1 MRFSRGLVL
10 FVGSERCL
18 LLHPDSPNHR
28 WFLRFAF
35 NGVVYQLYGLSL
47 APRTFTKFM
56 DAAFSPLRQMGVRI
70 LNYLDD
76 WLTLVQSEDE
86 LIAHSHLEGLGLRI
100 NLAKSFLFPSQ
111 QTSFL
116 RAVFESVHMRAV
128 VVPDCAPA
136 IQQLVSS
143 FRYWASYPLRAFQK
157 MLGLMTSAT
166 PVLQLGLLRMRPFQ
180 YWLKPLIPPHSWRH
194 GSICIRVRQACIAA
208 LAPWKDPQ
216 WFEQGVKMGLVYIR
230 KVVSTDTSNTGWG
243 ALCEGNQTFGS
254 WLKAEGWQ
262 HINCLEMIA
271 VCWALQTFLLDL
283 RGHHVVVRSD
293 SMMVVSYMNHQGR
306 LTSKHLF
313 KMVRCLLECAH
324 LNLHSLRATHVPS
337 VLNQG
342 ADMLS
347 RSNVPSEE
355 WMLHP

>member
-1 MRFSRGLVL
+1 MQFSRGLVL

-35 NGVVYQLYGLSL
+35 NGVAYQPYGLSL
-47 APRTFTKFM
+47 APRTFTKCI
-56 DAAFSPLRQMGVRI
+56 DAALSPLRQMGVRI

-116 RAVFESVHMRAV
+116 KAVFESVHMRAV
-128 VVPDCAPA
+128 VVQDCAPA

-143 FRYWASYPLRAFQK
+143 FSCWSSYPLRAFQK

-180 YWLKPLIPPHSWRH
+180 YWLKPLIHLWFWFVASWKHLHQGETGLHSSPCPLEGPSVVRARREDGIGLH
-194 GSICIRVRQACIAA
+194 KEGCLDRYFQNRLGSFVRGQ
-208 LAPWKDPQ
+208 
-216 WFEQGVKMGLVYIR
+216 
-230 KVVSTDTSNTGWG
+230 S
-243 ALCEGNQTFGS
+243 
-254 WLKAEGWQ
+254 
-262 HINCLEMIA
+262 
-271 VCWALQTFLLDL
+271 DL
-283 RGHHVVVRSD
+283 RLLVES
-293 SMMVVSYMNHQGR
+293 GR
-306 LTSKHLF
+306 L
-313 KMVRCLLECAH
+313 
-324 LNLHSLRATHVPS
+324 ATHQLPRNDS
-337 VLNQG
+337 S
-342 ADMLS
+342 MLS
-347 RSNVPSEE
+347 SSNLSAGPERTPRVIYESPR
-355 WMLHP
+355 